1 MSYWGFRPYVSV
13 EKRRANAMKEVKK
26 LAGKGQP
33 ISPVQ
38 LDGRK
43 IASTFWGKAWCDN
56 LEAYSDFASRLPRGR
71 TYVRNG
77 SVVDLQIK
85 PGSVTALVSGS
96 ELYRVTIS
104 IRPLRSAT
112 WDDVRQNCAGKIAS
126 VIELLN
132 GRISDHVMQIVT
144 NQSSGL
150 FPSPTEIEMDCSCP
164 DWAGMCKHVAATLY
178 GVGARLDQQPELLF
192 ALRKVDH
199 LDLVAQAAELETLQQ
214 GAVGAKQID
223 AESLSDVFGIELG
236 DQPTIQTAAAPVPT
250 GRPKRRSNSKTLLE
264 AQSPVNPS
272 KAVKSNKIQSA
283 SKTKRQARKQH
294 PVKTAPPKGKST
306 TVRDI

>member
-26 LAGKGQP
+26 LANKGQP

-43 IASTFWGKAWCDN
+43 IASTFWGKAWCEN
-56 LEAYSDFASRLPRGR
+56 LEAYSDFSSRLPRGR

-104 IRPLRSAT
+104 IKPLRSAT
-112 WDDVRQNCAGKIAS
+112 WDDVRRNCSGKIAS

-144 NQSSGL
+144 NQSNGL
-150 FPSPTEIEMDCSCP
+150 FPSPTEIEMECSCP

-199 LDLVAQAAELETLQQ
+199 LDLVAQAAELETLPQ

-223 AESLSDVFGIELG
+223 AENLSDVFGIELN
-236 DQPTIQTAAAPVPT
+236 DQPTIQTAAAPASI
-250 GRPKRRSNSKTLLE
+250 GRPDRRSNSK
-264 AQSPVNPS
+264 ASSKSQSPMNLS
-272 KAVKSNKIQSA
+272 KAVKSNKIQLA
-283 SKTKRQARKQH
+283 SKAKRVARKQQ
-294 PVKTAPPKGKST
+294 PVKTAPSKGKPVT
-306 TVRDI
+306 ARDI